1 MTFFFEVN
9 RRGTPLLEFIEKK
22 RKHEVFKYNRDKK
35 EKEKEKRRERRE
47 KQRRKV
53 TFLDKGILTNIPASI
68 SKSYIR
74 PLLQIERE

>member
-1 MTFFFEVN
+1 
-9 RRGTPLLEFIEKK
+9 LLKK

-53 TFLDKGILTNIPASI
+53 TFLDKGILNNIPASI

-74 PLLQIERE
+74 PLLQT